1 MSVDSE
7 VDKPFAK
14 GDTVWLVNS
23 EGGVFTYAFVEQETN
38 YRGEPMMLLAYG
50 THPKQRNYHK
60 AQDCY
65 RSRQAACA
73 AAAKTLRR
81 RGEMFL
87 ERAGELEAEAAGI
100 PWIPK
105 GGQ

>member
-1 MSVDSE
+1 MSNETTVD
-7 VDKPFAK
+7 DPIAK
-14 GDTVWLVNS
+14 GDTVWFVNN
-23 EGGVFTYAFVEQETN
+23 EGGVFTYAFVEHDTN

-81 RGEMFL
+81 RGEIFL
-87 ERAGELEAEAAGI
+87 ERASEMEAEAAGI
-100 PWIPK
+100 PWTPK
-105 GGQ
+105 GGE